1 MTREEENKHFL
12 TTTPGH
18 LNLNSSFVPVG
29 VGGGGGGGICQLALK
44 SPNIPGGRPP
54 GGMNTTGID

>member
-12 TTTPGH
+12 ATTPGH
-18 LNLNSSFVPVG
+18 LTLNSSFVPVG
-29 VGGGGGGGICQLALK
+29 VGGGGICQLALK

-54 GGMNTTGID
+54 GGMSTTGID